1 MEDSREK
8 LTSLIRLIKCTSG
21 DARKLVKH
29 CIQFPAQEDFR
40 NTMYL
45 MEKVYGNPCKIFASY
60 RKEIKS
66 WHTITFGDAKGFR

>member
-8 LTSLIRLIKCTSG
+8 LTSVIRLIKYAGG

-29 CIQFPAQEDFR
+29 CIQFPAQENFR
-40 NTMYL
+40 NAIYL
-45 MEKVYGNPCKIFASY
+45 MEKVYGNPCKILPSY